1 MHHGI
6 GIHNFAYN
14 YLLMIDRRT
23 LSTWKLLQHLL
34 ETIPRTKSA
43 QILVERQFISILRQS
58 LEDIR
63 KSPMAATGDSELAS
77 ETNENGKKSS
87 KKRKRSGE
95 VNTSGPLQPAEL
107 PALLNTIYTT
117 IDLVIQATKTLST
130 VSEVGRSSAFSA
142 EYMRTVTRTTSE
154 QAAKI
159 LGSWLSLCHRGLQIG
174 IKETQFNIENWLLP
188 FIELWE
194 SHIVED
200 THLMQFSLNCT
211 RSVLLLLKAVKL
223 GQFSAAQIWETQ
235 LEKLVARNIIIPAR
249 AMQETDE
256 GLLGTLTRT
265 SIIQDISNS
274 SVLFDIAIRSIQPHG
289 KRRRPNE
296 ESWLQ
301 TAFKTFQDAIP
312 AQKNKQNVDYISA
325 MLQSAID
332 HKLSK

>member
-1 MHHGI
+1 MI
-6 GIHNFAYN
+6 G
-14 YLLMIDRRT
+14 RRT

-43 QILVERQFISILRQS
+43 QILVERQFISILQQS
-58 LEDIR
+58 LEDIQ
-63 KSPMAATGDSELAS
+63 KNHAAMATNAELTS
-77 ETNENGKKSS
+77 GTDKDDKKSS

-95 VNTSGPLQPAEL
+95 VNTSGPLQSAEL
-107 PALLNTIYTT
+107 PTLLNTIYTT
-117 IDLVIQATKTLST
+117 MDLVIQATKALST
-130 VSEVGRSSAFSA
+130 GSEAGRSASFTA

-154 QAAKI
+154 EAAKI
-159 LGSWLSLCHRGLQIG
+159 LGSWLSLCHRGIQVD
-174 IKETQFNIENWLLP
+174 IKEAQFKIENWLLP

-194 SHIVED
+194 SHIAEE

-223 GQFSAAQIWETQ
+223 GQFPEASIWEVQ

-249 AMQETDE
+249 AMQETDPA
-256 GLLGTLTRT
+256 LLGTLTRT

-296 ESWLQ
+296 EAWLQ

-312 AQKNKQNVDYISA
+312 AKKNKQDVEYINA

-332 HKLSK
+332 HKLSKQHS